1 MAIDEMA
8 KQASAGES
16 EVKFLT
22 PLDITT
28 KSEKKYCRF
37 KKFGIKHVDYKDADF
52 LLQFVNEQG
61 KILPRRYTGT
71 SLKYQKK
78 FLQLS
83 KELDT

>member
-28 KSEKKYCRF
+28 KSEKN
-37 KKFGIKHVDYKDADF
+37 IVDSK
-52 LLQFVNEQG
+52 NSE
-61 KILPRRYTGT
+61 
-71 SLKYQKK
+71 
-78 FLQLS
+78 LS
-83 KELDT
+83 T